1 MTSNS
6 RKLRSALLTGASTA
20 LIAGMG
26 ASAALAA
33 PSEDQTSTNSI
44 TVQQQ
49 FNDFNTP
56 TPGQTLDGNTEGTI
70 QAIVNSDDPTEYALQ
85 NSTVT
90 VGSSTTTGN
99 STSATGYAN
108 TADLTV
114 NADLNNVTGSGLSNE
129 TASTTSGANVTAVT
143 DIGIALSQQ
152 NVSTIATVS
161 DDTDLGITLDYG
173 ATGSTAR
180 IAGNKHNATGVLNSG
195 VTLVDA
201 TANNSSGSSGI
212 GSAQSSIDSTL
223 AASVS
228 SLDRFETGS
237 GNSDIALN
245 NSTAELTGNSQA
257 ATAVANS
264 GSNSQSIT
272 GNDVAFAAE
281 ADGQAQATTGGNATA
296 LGGYATASKQELSGA
311 VAASVS
317 ATIDDGGN
325 SGGFSAV
332 VDGNIVGS
340 TLANDANSAK
350 ALARGNEV
358 SNATAIDANSITS
371 IAPAGSGT
379 VAAIASG
386 QDISGTV
393 AINALVTSAGV
404 DGPLVSNNVDGDV
417 ADSSAI
423 TASGN
428 SVLADAAGNRGG
440 NSITA
445 SGTTINSVGLEGGS
459 AANTTGVTTANAAFA
474 VANNQSVSTGTT
486 ITASLVDDPVA
497 PTGGTSVATAI
508 TGSVTDSSVASNGNT
523 LTARA
528 NGNATLTGGNA
539 VALTGTNVATTAA
552 IASVQSMDGSL
563 VTAIGAEGTDP
574 VPPTT
579 ITFTGSGGGS
589 PGDYTFSG
597 AADGT
602 ELQQIALQA
611 AYGGPKLIFTWNAGE
626 SLIEVSATGGSIPY
640 AGSVPFSLGGSAGTL
655 ASGGVVVTVG
665 NDITNSS
672 VTVDGNATAGS
683 AIGNSATNRV
693 AADATN
699 LESGSVVTAASA
711 STTATGISATAD
723 LAVANTQSVGVSA
736 DLASTVGA
744 VFGIS
749 AEGASDPLL
758 SDVDESTVSIADN
771 TLESSVTGNSASNAA
786 QLSATNLSNTSAVA
800 NSQQMNGELAA
811 NVADFS
817 GAFAVIGR
825 DVTGSSILVEGNE
838 ISGSA
843 IGNDAANTLAVDGNA
858 TLTSGDTVIGA
869 SADPSNGTPDP
880 VAIAQAD
887 HALANV
893 QSLGAAASLSTDV
906 VAGYGIT
913 TLGVGAPGADDD
925 TSDVAASTLS
935 VSDNIQSATTRGNT
949 AANAV
954 SISGGAISTNGAL
967 LSVQTSAAGTVSASS
982 DMTVGAPAANTG
994 STLALNGNA
1003 NSAAATVNTATNTL
1017 TVNAATSLAS
1027 TLVVTG
1033 PPATEGA
1040 NAVLGGSAADDY
1052 VASADFVVNNAQAVT
1067 AGAVTADANT
1077 NVWNNDGTLGPDAFE
1092 TDGIQQSI
1100 VDVRGNSTLASATS
1114 NQATNSLALSANSTS
1129 ASAGVLN
1136 QQGNGAGVTATASTT
1151 AGVAVAGYDATGT
1164 DPSPVNASAVNVAG
1178 NSTVARAGGNS
1189 ATNSLSA
1196 SATTF
1201 ANNSAGGQTLL
1212 NADRTDGVGA
1222 SYAVLNEQANSG
1234 AIAATATVTYG
1245 ATFDTLGTAP
1255 SAINT
1260 SVGVNGNSATSVA
1273 FGNAATNQVTL
1284 TALNSPTAGIV
1295 PTTTGLASNQVNTG
1309 NVSATTQAP
1318 NVAIAAYGG
1327 AVTQSGLSIGGNA
1340 LSAAAYGNSATNT
1353 LTIGGNNV
1361 NVTVSH
1367 VTP

>member
-70 QAIVNSDDPTEYALQ
+70 RAIVNSDDPTEYALQ

-173 ATGSTAR
+173 ATDSTAR

-237 GNSDIALN
+237 GNSDIALT

-281 ADGQAQATTGGNATA
+281 ADGQAQAATGGNATA

-317 ATIDDGGN
+317 ATIDDGVN

-332 VDGNIVGS
+332 VTGNIVGS
-340 TLANDANSAK
+340 TLANDANSART
-350 ALARGNEV
+350 LARGNEV
-358 SNATAIDANSITS
+358 SNATAIDANSIAS
-371 IAPAGSGT
+371 AGSGT
-379 VAAIASG
+379 AAAIASG

-404 DGPLVSNNVDGDV
+404 DGPLVSNNVAGDV

-428 SVLADAAGNRGG
+428 SILADAAGNRGG

-459 AANTTGVTTANAAFA
+459 AANTTGATTANAAFA
-474 VANNQSVSTGTT
+474 IANNQSVSTGTT
-486 ITASLVDDPVA
+486 ITASLVDDTVA

-597 AADGT
+597 TAVGT

-611 AYGGPKLIFTWNAGE
+611 AYGGPNLTFTWNAGE
-626 SLIEVSATGGSIPY
+626 SLIEVSATGGSVPY

-800 NSQQMNGELAA
+800 NSQQMNGQLAA

-825 DVTGSSILVEGNE
+825 DVTSSSILVEGNE

-843 IGNDAANTLAVDGNA
+843 IGNEAANTLAVDGNA
-858 TLTSGDTVIGA
+858 TLTSGDTAIGA

-925 TSDVAASTLS
+925 TSDIAASTLS

-949 AANAV
+949 ATNAV
-954 SISGGAISTNGAL
+954 SISGGAISTNVAL

-1027 TLVVTG
+1027 TTVVTG

-1040 NAVLGGSAADDY
+1040 NAVLSGTVAGDY
-1052 VASADFVVNNAQAVT
+1052 AASADFVVNNAQAVT
-1067 AGAVTADANT
+1067 VGAVTADANT

-1212 NADRTDGVGA
+1212 NADRTDSVNA

-1234 AIAATATVTYG
+1234 PIAANATVTYG

-1284 TALNSPTAGIV
+1284 TALNSPAAGIV
-1295 PTTTGLASNQVNTG
+1295 PTTAGLASNQVNTG

-1361 NVTVSH
+1361 NVTVNH
-1367 VTP
+1367 LIP